1 MMDTEFDLAICLIIK
16 TDEKIESISKIMEI
30 VPSGSIIKGQSRF
43 DFLPKVNE
51 NIWVLRKRYKQQ
63 SDIGTSMRDFLGGIP
78 EFEKKIQEVNKHGI
92 CTLRI
97 SIVSL
102 WGQIAF
108 SLSPDELHLLSKLG
122 IPFEVSIFSY
132 GNCTVNR

>member
-1 MMDTEFDLAICLIIK
+1 MMDSEFDLAICLIIK

-30 VPSGSIIKGQSRF
+30 APSGSIAKGESRF
-43 DFLPKVNE
+43 DFLPKANE
-51 NIWVLRKRYKQQ
+51 NIWALRKRYKQQ
-63 SDIGTSMRDFLGGIP
+63 SDIGASIREFLRGIP
-78 EFEKKIQEVNKHGI
+78 GFEKKIREANQHGK

-108 SLSPDELHLLSKLG
+108 SLPPDELHLLSELG

-132 GNCTVNR
+132 GNCIDTP